1 MSTGT
6 TFIFDEKSLVYV
18 STSREA
24 GEGALL
30 TKILLT

>member
-1 MSTGT
+1 MSTG
-6 TFIFDEKSLVYV
+6 EKSLVYV